1 MKIEARRQLYAW
13 LLLSVF
19 VPMMA
24 IASLHIHPNY
34 NEEAS
39 TICLSCIHHQAHA
52 GHLIKA
58 TGHLHDCV
66 LCQLLT
72 YSFLVSTPLLLHLF
86 IPYYNRYF
94 PFDIWGITSSYCGT
108 LGSRAPPSE

>member
-1 MKIEARRQLYAW
+1 MKIEARRHLYAW

-66 LCQLLT
+66 LCQFLTLT
-72 YSFLVSTPLLLHLF
+72 YVSAAVVAVAFIFHAVWILHAPHQRF
-86 IPYYNRYF
+86 VCC
-94 PFDIWGITSSYCGT
+94 SSWCNIVTRG
-108 LGSRAPPSE
+108 PPAA